1 MTLSPEGQRLV
12 EDVAHRHGFSV
23 DAVTQMLQAVARGG
37 GNQAQFNHFEFG
49 GMGQWSQGGM
59 IMIGDMFN
67 NGLKARVDSL
77 CNELAGAVGN
87 SRLMD
92 APTGSWQQ
100 QGQSGGATP
109 GFQSQSQSGSSGGGF
124 SSSFGSGMGDV
135 SLFVGGG
142 AGGGSNWWPADLG
155 SPSSTGAQNDVRYA
169 WFPATRRLAI
179 DLRGQVT
186 VYDTGDH
193 QIGGVSQQQG
203 GGASLTFTSQYGLVR
218 VADLPVV
225 TAAKVTDN
233 PPPGTPV
240 EEPRRTPPE
249 SPPSPVE
256 EPVETPVEL
265 PPVEA
270 PTPVNAGT
278 QPEAQAPV
286 ATPGGDVFATLEKLA
301 DLHAR
306 GILSAE
312 EFQAKKKDLLS
323 RL

>member
-1 MTLSPEGQRLV
+1 
-12 EDVAHRHGFSV
+12 
-23 DAVTQMLQAVARGG
+23 
-37 GNQAQFNHFEFG
+37 
-49 GMGQWSQGGM
+49 
-59 IMIGDMFN
+59 
-67 NGLKARVDSL
+67 
-77 CNELAGAVGN
+77 
-87 SRLMD
+87 
-92 APTGSWQQ
+92 
-100 QGQSGGATP
+100 
-109 GFQSQSQSGSSGGGF
+109 
-124 SSSFGSGMGDV
+124 MGDV

-179 DLRGQVT
+179 DLRGEVT

-225 TAAKVTDN
+225 APAKVTGN
-233 PPPGTPV
+233 
-240 EEPRRTPPE
+240 TPPARR
-249 SPPSPVE
+249 SRSRGGRRQNRHPSCHRNCHCRRWRSRPR
-256 EPVETPVEL
+256 PRWSCRQLRRRRQRRRGRRHRRKRRWL
-265 PPVEA
+265 PPA
-270 PTPVNAGT
+270 A
-278 QPEAQAPV
+278 
-286 ATPGGDVFATLEKLA
+286 DVFATLEKLA